1 MKYIVALLLCFPFTA
16 FSQQEIAK
24 MHVQQL
30 SSPNMYG
37 RGYVN
42 NGVGIAANY
51 IDSCFTS
58 YNLKQFSSLEG
69 YHQKVSYPVNTF
81 PGVVKLRINDTLL
94 IPGKDYII
102 DPSSASIKGIYN
114 SVYSTKTRVSNGK
127 IAGINLKKQIL
138 VLNES
143 PYSSGADNEQIQEV
157 NKWIEYNKKI
167 KNQMPCIIE
176 LSNNKLTWSV
186 SEESDKMSS
195 IYVKIEKNT
204 NIKTGKIEVQI
215 DQKFIKKYN
224 TSNICGYIPGTQY
237 PDSMLVF
244 TAHYDHLGMMGSKT
258 MFPGAND
265 NASGVAMLLNLA
277 EYYAKHPQKYSIVFI
292 ALTGEEIGLKG
303 SEAFVNNPPFP
314 LSKIKFLINFDLAGT
329 GDEGIQIVNSTI
341 YKKESNLLDS
351 INTVHNL
358 LPQIKKRG
366 EACISDHCMFYMKGV
381 PCFYIYTLGGIKA
394 YHNIYDKSETL
405 PLTKFNE
412 YYTLLQK
419 FIEIIA
425 K

>member
-1 MKYIVALLLCFPFTA
+1 MKYIVGLFLLFPFIV

-24 MHVQQL
+24 KHVQQL
-30 SSPNMYG
+30 ASPKMYG

-58 YNLKQFSSLEG
+58 YNLKQFPALEG

-81 PGVVKLRINDTLL
+81 PGIVKLRINDSLL
-94 IPGKDYII
+94 IPGQDYII
-102 DPSSASIKGIYN
+102 DPSSASIKGTFN

-127 IAGINLKKQIL
+127 ITGINLKKLIL

-143 PYSSGADNEQIQEV
+143 YYTSGTDNEQIQEI

-186 SEESDKMSS
+186 SEERDKMAY
-195 IYVKIEKNT
+195 IYVKTEKNS
-204 NIKTGKIEVQI
+204 NVHTGKIDIQI
-215 DQKFIKKYN
+215 DEKFIKKYN
-224 TSNICGYIPGTQY
+224 TANICGYIPGTQF

-244 TAHYDHLGMMGSKT
+244 TAHYDHLGMMGNKT

-303 SEAFVNNPPFP
+303 SEAFVKNPPFP

-329 GDEGIQIVNSTI
+329 GDEGIQVVNSTVF
-341 YKKESNLLDS
+341 KKKAALLDT
-351 INTVHNL
+351 INAEKNL

-366 EACISDHCMFYMKGV
+366 EACNSDHCYFYEKGV
-381 PCFYIYTLGGIKA
+381 RCFYIYTLGGIRA
-394 YHNIYDKSETL
+394 YHDVYDKSETL
-405 PLTKFNE
+405 PFTGYNGYFELIKEFVE
-412 YYTLLQK
+412 RL
-419 FIEIIA
+419 
-425 K
+425 